1 MSNLTR
7 TAATFAALSLWSATS
22 TAGSIDFD
30 DLPTANDGQQTLA
43 DEYAHLGVRFVTTD
57 DGATWS
63 GMSYGD
69 PGGWEVDGSEG
80 PAFLGFDGMSY
91 SFMASFENPVA
102 GVQLDVARA
111 AGGTPFL
118 FFDDFTLLGFRNG
131 RLVEQQRAFLLAIN
145 EWQTIAL
152 KNEVDLIAGVGQGLP
167 DLRFA
172 VDNVRWLGEEEV
184 VTAVDVDIRPG
195 SDHNP
200 INLRSRGVVPVI
212 LYGSDDVD
220 VESIDPA
227 TVVFGPD
234 GAPLA
239 HREGPH
245 YADHDDDGHLDLMLH
260 YRLSE
265 SGLLREHEQACV
277 FGVTFEGNLFGG
289 CDVISPLP
297 ER

>member
-1 MSNLTR
+1 M
-7 TAATFAALSLWSATS
+7 
-22 TAGSIDFD
+22 
-30 DLPTANDGQQTLA
+30 
-43 DEYAHLGVRFVTTD
+43 
-57 DGATWS
+57 
-63 GMSYGD
+63 
-69 PGGWEVDGSEG
+69 
-80 PAFLGFDGMSY
+80 
-91 SFMASFENPVA
+91 
-102 GVQLDVARA
+102 
-111 AGGTPFL
+111 
-118 FFDDFTLLGFRNG
+118 
-131 RLVEQQRAFLLAIN
+131 
-145 EWQTIAL
+145 
-152 KNEVDLIAGVGQGLP
+152 IAGVGQGLP

-289 CDVISPLP
+289 CDSRDFAIARTLEPSS
-297 ER
+297 